1 MLTRQELILQF
12 MLALASN
19 SQIIKDFKDIYQ
31 GACKLADMYLSNRQ

>member
-19 SQIIKDFKDIYQ
+19 SQIIKDFKDIYKS
-31 GACKLADMYLSNRQ
+31 ACKLADMYLSNRQ